1 MKKKKQVEGDRRRR
15 REKAQGRKGF
25 VFIALRLRTSAVRG
39 ALRAPPVDVRH
50 QDARR
55 GCFHVV
61 LLPVVSGEGR
71 VESSSAGQGHPAP
84 AYPRGGS
91 KGGAGI
97 ALLCGI
103 PFL

>member
-1 MKKKKQVEGDRRRR
+1 MR
-15 REKAQGRKGF
+15 KAQGRKGF

-39 ALRAPPVDVRH
+39 AMLAPPVDVRR

-55 GCFHVV
+55 GCFHAV

-71 VESSSAGQGHPAP
+71 VESSSAGKGHPTP

-91 KGGAGI
+91 KGGVGI
-97 ALLCGI
+97 ALL
-103 PFL
+103 